1 MTLDLSK
8 VKIRNYRTQW
18 RFLIECPPSFKD
30 KSRFFSHYL
39 GTTSVDKPSKWSFFI
54 TQIMNTKLTRTDIRD
69 ILPAIRETLPIS
81 IKTSDIVP
89 LLTQYDSSLTRSLID
104 VSVVFDASPHDLK
117 AYIVT
122 CFGVSPEDLQEYV
135 DDRRKKI
142 SA

>member
-1 MTLDLSK
+1 
-8 VKIRNYRTQW
+8 
-18 RFLIECPPSFKD
+18 
-30 KSRFFSHYL
+30 
-39 GTTSVDKPSKWSFFI
+39 
-54 TQIMNTKLTRTDIRD
+54 MNTKLTRTDIRD